1 MYGLE
6 RFLPTTWRV
15 TVYRHLRAVLFPL
28 VVALPPLAWVVDATH
43 RVTLTTLGRDQG
55 IFQYVAWAIMKG
67 AVDYRDVR
75 DVNGPLTHLIHM
87 IFLVLGG
94 ADEHRFR
101 TLDAIVTGFTF
112 AFFGACLP
120 GILRKTRVLWTE
132 RLAWAFAAWVV
143 LSAQLLQYIWWDL
156 AQRETFFDWFLLTG
170 VGVQLVAQRNL
181 SFAKLRRD
189 EVVLILAGAL
199 SAIPWFGKPTFCIF
213 TVGQALAILVDDQLK
228 ISRFRAFVIFCIGCA
243 LGALT
248 QLAFL
253 FRYGDAR
260 AFFHIQLV
268 DVPAM
273 YRFMMPRTASEILSL
288 EWGGGTATL
297 AFATS
302 AVLLALLWDR
312 QIPRRF
318 LGVALLPLF
327 GMVSVLAQ
335 SKGFPYHFHP
345 VTMGIAA
352 EWLLIVA
359 WLVERFRFAPRSQ
372 KFARLVPFVAA
383 MALALKVGTAIQTST
398 HVTNIWILGKGEKA
412 EDRETADYFA
422 YFKNSDFFPWELRQT
437 AAYLRAHTKETD
449 TVQTY
454 GMDPY
459 VLFLAQRLSASP
471 YIYVSDLNS
480 DAALSGSWMPNGI
493 RPNTQQGDKIREIVA
508 AHEADMLAH
517 LEKNP
522 PAAFVFFD
530 GAPLTSESDAEVDF
544 AMHCPH
550 AAPWML
556 AHYRKTAAFGPDQV
570 WMRNDLAEGVAAS
583 PNGHEG
589 VAAPVP

>member
-1 MYGLE
+1 MYGLQ
-6 RFLPTTWRV
+6 RFLPTAWRV
-15 TVYRHLRAVLFPL
+15 TLYRHLRAVLFPL
-28 VVALPPLAWVVDATH
+28 VVALPPVAWIIDATH
-43 RVTLTTLGRDQG
+43 RASLTTLGRDQG
-55 IFQYVAWAIMKG
+55 IFQYVAWAILKG

-75 DVNGPLTHLIHM
+75 DVNGPLTHLVHM
-87 IFLVLGG
+87 IFLELGG

-101 TLDAIVTGFTF
+101 MLDAYVTGFTF
-112 AFFGACLP
+112 ALFGACLP

-132 RLAWAFAAWVV
+132 RAAWAFAAWVV
-143 LSAQLLQYIWWDL
+143 LSGQLLQYIWWDL
-156 AQRETFFDWFLLTG
+156 AQRETFFDWFLISG
-170 VGVQLVAQRNL
+170 VGIQLVAQLELARL
-181 SFAKLRRD
+181 VSRRGQAL
-189 EVVLILAGAL
+189 LIVAGAL

-213 TVGQALAILVDDQLK
+213 TVGQALAILADDQLK
-228 ISRFRAFVIFCIGCA
+228 ISRLRVFVLFCIGCA

-273 YRFMMPRTASEILSL
+273 YRFMTPRSASEILSL
-288 EWGGGTATL
+288 EWGGGTATI

-302 AVLLALLWDR
+302 ALLLALIWDR

-359 WLVERFRFAPRSQ
+359 WLVEKFRFAPRRQ
-372 KFARLVPFVAA
+372 MFARLVPFVAA
-383 MALALKVGTAIQTST
+383 MSLAIKVGTNIQSST
-398 HVTNIWILGKGEKA
+398 HITNIWILGKGEKA
-412 EDRETADYFA
+412 EDRATADYFA
-422 YFKNSDFFPWELRQT
+422 YFKNTDFFPWELRQT
-437 AAYLRAHTKETD
+437 ATYLRAHTSPND

-459 VLFLAQRLSASP
+459 VLFLAERMSATP
-471 YIYVSDLNS
+471 YIYVYDLNS
-480 DAALSGSWMPNGI
+480 DAALGGSWMPTGI
-493 RPNTQQGDKIREIVA
+493 RPDIQQGEKIREIVA
-508 AHEADMLAH
+508 SHEADMFAR

-530 GAPLTSESDAEVDF
+530 GAPLTSEDSAVSDF
-544 AMHCPH
+544 TKHC
-550 AAPWML
+550 ANTAPWML
-556 AHYRKTAAFGPDQV
+556 THYRQTAVFGQDQI
-570 WMRNDLAEGVAAS
+570 WMRNDLADAISATTAHPELGEVS
-583 PNGHEG
+583 P
-589 VAAPVP
+589 

>member
-1 MYGLE
+1 MYGLQ
-6 RFLPTTWRV
+6 RFLPTAWRV
-15 TVYRHLRAVLFPL
+15 TLYRHLRAVLFPL
-28 VVALPPLAWVVDATH
+28 VVALPPVAWIIDATH
-43 RVTLTTLGRDQG
+43 RASLTTLGRDQG
-55 IFQYVAWAIMKG
+55 IFQYVAWAILKG

-75 DVNGPLTHLIHM
+75 DVNGPLTHLVHM
-87 IFLVLGG
+87 IFLELGG

-101 TLDAIVTGFTF
+101 MLDAYVTGFTF
-112 AFFGACLP
+112 ALFGACLP

-132 RLAWAFAAWVV
+132 RAAWAFAAWVV
-143 LSAQLLQYIWWDL
+143 LSGQLLQYIWWDL
-156 AQRETFFDWFLLTG
+156 AQRETFFDWFLISG
-170 VGVQLVAQRNL
+170 VGVQLVAQREL
-181 SFAKLRRD
+181 ARLVSRRGQAL
-189 EVVLILAGAL
+189 LIVAGAL

-213 TVGQALAILVDDQLK
+213 TVGQALAILADDQLK
-228 ISRFRAFVIFCIGCA
+228 ISRLRVFVLFCIGCA

-273 YRFMMPRTASEILSL
+273 YRFMTPRSASEILSL
-288 EWGGGTATL
+288 EWGGGTATI

-302 AVLLALLWDR
+302 ALLLALIWDR

-359 WLVERFRFAPRSQ
+359 WLVEKFRFAPRRQ
-372 KFARLVPFVAA
+372 MFARLVPFVAA
-383 MALALKVGTAIQTST
+383 MSLAIKVGTNIQSST
-398 HVTNIWILGKGEKA
+398 HITNIWILGKGEKA
-412 EDRETADYFA
+412 EDRATADYFA
-422 YFKNSDFFPWELRQT
+422 YFKNTDFFPWELRQT
-437 AAYLRAHTKETD
+437 ATYLRAHTSPND

-459 VLFLAQRLSASP
+459 VLFLAERMSATP
-471 YIYVSDLNS
+471 YIYVYDLNS
-480 DAALSGSWMPNGI
+480 DAALGGSWMPTGI
-493 RPNTQQGDKIREIVA
+493 RPDIQQGEKIREIVA
-508 AHEADMLAH
+508 SHEADMFAR

-530 GAPLTSESDAEVDF
+530 GAPLTSEDSAVSDF
-544 AMHCPH
+544 TKHC
-550 AAPWML
+550 ANTAPWML
-556 AHYRKTAAFGPDQV
+556 THYRQTAVFGQDQI
-570 WMRNDLAEGVAAS
+570 WMRNDLADAISATTAHPELGEVS
-583 PNGHEG
+583 P
-589 VAAPVP
+589 